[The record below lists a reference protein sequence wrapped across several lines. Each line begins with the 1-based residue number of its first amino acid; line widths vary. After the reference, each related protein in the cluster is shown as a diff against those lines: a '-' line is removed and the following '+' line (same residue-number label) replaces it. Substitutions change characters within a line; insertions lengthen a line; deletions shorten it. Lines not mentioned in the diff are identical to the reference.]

1 MPICIMFIK
10 VMQMHWIILFF
21 CNTQVGLIVTIL
33 SHLFHLCNTLW
44 THWQY
49 NIQPTSHMHYPH
61 QSNANALDYFVVMQN
76 SCLGYISYHLIK
88 QCNTLWTHWQY
99 HIQQYSHLHTF
110 ITIMHILYTILVF
123 CNTLRPIEII
133 SFYLIKKC
141 NTLKKYWK

>member
-1 MPICIMFIK
+1 MPICITFIK

-49 NIQPTSHMHYPH
+49 NIQPNSHMHYPH

-76 SCLGYISYHLIK
+76 SCLGYISYLIK

-99 HIQQYSHLHTF
+99 HIQPNSHMHYLHQGDA
-110 ITIMHILYTILVF
+110 IPLGQ
-123 CNTLRPIEII
+123 NTNII
-133 SFYLIKKC
+133 SNNIHIYIPSLR
-141 NTLKKYWK
+141 